1 MKPLQLVVLDM
12 AGTTVRDQHEVEAC
26 FAQAAAATGLHAS
39 AERILAVQGQAKR
52 FVFETL
58 WQEQLG
64 PQTDAALLTQ
74 HVDHSYQVFREVL
87 EAHYR
92 TAEVVPTE
100 GCLALLAF
108 LKSHNIRIALTTGFY
123 REVTD
128 IILRRLRWDMGLDAQ
143 RRGNAQS
150 IIDLSIAS
158 DEVAEGRP
166 APLMIQ
172 KAMHT
177 FDITDPQRVYNI
189 GDTPSDLESG
199 RRAGCAGSF
208 GLTNGTH
215 TRAQLAA
222 YPNDGLFAS
231 LVEWQMYLEKE
242 LVPSLG

>member
-1 MKPLQLVVLDM
+1 MAPLQLIVLDM
-12 AGTTVRDQHEVEAC
+12 AGTTVRDLHEVEAC

-39 AERILAVQGQAKR
+39 PERILAVQGQAKR
-52 FVFETL
+52 AVFELL

-64 PQTDAALLTQ
+64 AAGANLLPVQ
-74 HVDHSYQVFREVL
+74 VEYSYREFRDVL

-92 TAEVVPTE
+92 TQEVVPTE
-100 GCLALLAF
+100 GCLELFAF
-108 LKSHNIRIALTTGFY
+108 LKSQGIRIALTTGFY

-128 IILRRLRWDMGLDAQ
+128 IILGRLGWDAGLDAQ
-143 RRGNAQS
+143 HKGNAQS

-172 KAMHT
+172 KAMQV
-177 FDITDPQRVYNI
+177 FGVTDLQHVWNV

-199 RRAGCAGSF
+199 RRAGCARSL

-215 TRAQLAA
+215 TREQLAP
-222 YPNDGLFAS
+222 YPNEGLFAS
-231 LVEWQMYLEKE
+231 LME
-242 LVPSLG
+242 LTRHLQAQLALV

>member
-1 MKPLQLVVLDM
+1 MASLQLVVLDM
-12 AGTTVRDQHEVEAC
+12 AGTTVRDLHEVEAC

-39 AERILAVQGQAKR
+39 PERILAVQGQAKR
-52 FVFETL
+52 AVFELL

-64 PQTDAALLTQ
+64 ASGANLLPM
-74 HVDHSYQVFREVL
+74 HVEYSYREFRDIL

-92 TAEVVPTE
+92 TQEVVPTE
-100 GCLALLAF
+100 GCLELLAF
-108 LKSHNIRIALTTGFY
+108 LKSQDIRIALTTGFY

-128 IILRRLRWDMGLDAQ
+128 IILGRLGWNTNLDAQ
-143 RRGNAQS
+143 RKGNAQS
-150 IIDLSIAS
+150 IIDLSITS

-172 KAMHT
+172 KAMQV
-177 FDITDPQRVYNI
+177 FGITDPQQVWNV

-199 RRAGCAGSF
+199 RRAGCARSL

-215 TRAQLAA
+215 THEQLAP

-231 LVEWQMYLEKE
+231 LTELTDYLQAQLA
-242 LVPSLG
+242 LVS